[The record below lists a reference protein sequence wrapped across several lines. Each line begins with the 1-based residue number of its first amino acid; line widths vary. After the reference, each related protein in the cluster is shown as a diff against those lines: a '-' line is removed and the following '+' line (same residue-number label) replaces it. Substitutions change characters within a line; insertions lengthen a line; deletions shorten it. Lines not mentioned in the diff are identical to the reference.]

1 MFSRYSFPVA
11 ISINELLSLW
21 LVEVPYYANTF
32 CQLLMLNIFFE
43 TSRYIVIMGIH
54 ATGKVNLVSISSGIS
69 FLLNPFIVYL
79 MFYMNMPAAF
89 AYVSLIVINILLT
102 LVDIIILKRNDKRI
116 EIGGLFISLF
126 RTVLA
131 VAVTYIVS
139 AYVYHLLAF
148 NNIINIG
155 LLVLCSALVLFAL
168 GVYIVLTKGQRIKVS
183 NLIKSKLFA
192 RF

>member
-1 MFSRYSFPVA
+1 
-11 ISINELLSLW
+11 
-21 LVEVPYYANTF
+21 
-32 CQLLMLNIFFE
+32 
-43 TSRYIVIMGIH
+43 
-54 ATGKVNLVSISSGIS
+54 
-69 FLLNPFIVYL
+69 
-79 MFYMNMPAAF
+79 MPAAF

-116 EIGGLFISLF
+116 EIGGLFMSLF

-131 VAVTYIVS
+131 VAVAYVVS